1 MFLKKHEIIYQNN
14 TVNADSFDK
23 RRFNELL
30 RMSKGLQTAK
40 GQGDN
45 EFPLFSQLMGDI
57 WSSLYKSNPQLLN
70 AEEIS
75 KKVSVNHS
83 YMERVMEDESFEVNR
98 ESTKLDDLSS
108 ALSTISFSNKV
119 MDWIKETKEQN
130 EKFRNAVNEAMNA
143 LEEKRQGG
151 QEQKQRNQKRKNDKI
166 QKEFDKKMK
175 QLAEQLAKGLSDSG
189 NQIADMMNQSVKEA
203 NDNKNNMQSLL
214 GGMTPGDGEAE
225 MEKVP
230 LRDKFALA
238 EALKN
243 TSKMKDI
250 SEWAGRFKQIARS
263 KQKNVHKDSIE
274 RSGVS
279 LGQDI
284 ERLLPME
291 LANLAIPNAKNDFL
305 RRFAEG
311 QTMVYDKKGKET
323 LGKGPIILCLDESAS
338 MRDLE
343 NQSKGFAL
351 ALMSIAKKQKRD
363 FALIAFSTSIK
374 VSIFPKGKSKIQ
386 DLIDIANVFL
396 RGGTNFYEPL
406 KKSLDLI
413 NENRFKNADIV
424 FVTDGD
430 ANLED
435 EFVAKFNESKKQKK
449 FECLSV
455 LIGKHTSRSTV
466 NKFSNRIIYANDFT
480 EAEKAFEI

>member
-45 EFPLFSQLMGDI
+45 EFPFFPQLMGDI
-57 WSSLYKSNPQLLN
+57 WSALYKSNPQLLN

-75 KKVSVNHS
+75 KEVSVNHS

-119 MDWIKETKEQN
+119 MDWIKERKEQN
-130 EKFRNAVNEAMNA
+130 EKFRMAVNGAQNA
-143 LEEKRQGG
+143 LNDKNQNGQQEEK
-151 QEQKQRNQKRKNDKI
+151 KTKKNDKT
-166 QKEFDKKMK
+166 QKEFDKKMR
-175 QLAEQLAKGLSDSG
+175 QLAEQFAEELANSG
-189 NQIADMMNQSVKEA
+189 DKIADMMNQSVKEA

-214 GGMTPGDGEAE
+214 GGMTAGDGAAE

-230 LRDKFALA
+230 LREKFALA

-243 TSKMKDI
+243 TAKMKEI

-263 KQKNVHKDSIE
+263 KQKNIHKDSIE

-386 DLIDIANVFL
+386 DLIDIATVFL